1 MANLPPPPSAPPRR
15 KRQEKVEAAEVSF
28 SSQPLASGSKIGVY
42 GPGGE
47 GKTTLCAGISQVGI
61 KPVLIDLDKGSSG
74 LTEIARAMNSDG
86 SLCSTFSEVRAAL
99 QSPAILEFDCVI
111 IDTLSALEERAR
123 EHVIATVPHEKSG
136 RPINSLE
143 DYGFGKG
150 YVHLYEQ
157 MLLILSDLDA
167 LVEKGKHII
176 LICHQVAERAP
187 SATSEDYLEYQPRL
201 QSPPKTGKVRERV
214 FEFCDHFFRLDQ
226 DRVVTDGKAM
236 NTDSRAIYTTRSA
249 TSWAKHRALPN
260 GREIPDVIPFPKGSV
275 EIWKLLFGN

>member
-28 SSQPLASGSKIGVY
+28 SSQPLASGTKIGVY

-47 GKTTLCAGISQVGI
+47 GKT
-61 KPVLIDLDKGSSG
+61 
-74 LTEIARAMNSDG
+74 
-86 SLCSTFSEVRAAL
+86 
-99 QSPAILEFDCVI
+99 PAILEFDCVI

-123 EHVIATVPHEKSG
+123 DHVIATVPHEKSG

-176 LICHQVAERAP
+176 LTCHQVAERAP
-187 SATSEDYLEYQPRL
+187 SATSEDYLE
-201 QSPPKTGKVRERV
+201 
-214 FEFCDHFFRLDQ
+214 
-226 DRVVTDGKAM
+226 
-236 NTDSRAIYTTRSA
+236 
-249 TSWAKHRALPN
+249 
-260 GREIPDVIPFPKGSV
+260 
-275 EIWKLLFGN
+275 

>member
-28 SSQPLASGSKIGVY
+28 SSQPLASGTKIGVY

-47 GKTTLCAGISQVGI
+47 GKTTLCAGISQVGLR
-61 KPVLIDLDKGSSG
+61 PGLIARDKGSSG
-74 LTEIARAMNSDG
+74 LTDSARAMNSAG
-86 SLCSTFSEVRAAL
+86 ALCSTFLEVRAAL
-99 QSPAILEFDCVI
+99 QSPAILEFDCII
-111 IDTLSALEERAR
+111 IDTLSVLEERAR
-123 EHVIATVPHEKSG
+123 DYVIATVPHEKG
-136 RPINSLE
+136 RPVVSIE

-150 YVHLYEQ
+150 YTHVYEQ

-167 LVEKGKHII
+167 LVAKGKTVI
-176 LICHQVAERAP
+176 LVCHQVAEKAP